1 MPKQE
6 LQLKNRRVS
15 SSEMAY
21 GHLGRICSGNYKGAI
36 VVKTYQGFVL
46 VMDYYDKRAFETT
59 WSKDQPF
66 TVDLLYED
74 EKVVLS
80 NENSDEV

>member
-6 LQLKNRRVS
+6 LQLKNRRIS

-21 GHLGRICSGNYKGAI
+21 GQLGRICLGNYEGAV
-36 VVKTYQGFVL
+36 VVKTYQRFVL
-46 VMDYYDKRAFETT
+46 VIDYQQNKAFATT
-59 WSKDQPF
+59 WSKEQLF
-66 TVDLLYED
+66 TVDLLYDD